1 MNEEQEQS
9 ETFSVLCCIW
19 YG

>member
-9 ETFSVLCCIW
+9 ETFSVLFCIW